1 MKLKVKYVVLTL
13 ASFIV
18 LTAPLLIVLCVK
30 WDTYTT
36 SYSYGGT
43 IKLTA
48 GGVMAV
54 GFLIMMLLGK
64 LKMPRG
70 IIIAGVVFMFAWL
83 LESILKDLKL
93 LSGMF
98 LLGETLYY
106 IFFHFKCTQSQHRVR
121 FCAQFFQSEL

>member
-1 MKLKVKYVVLTL
+1 MKLKVKYALLVL

-70 IIIAGVVFMFAWL
+70 IIIAGVVFIFAWL

-106 IFFHFKCTQSQHRVR
+106 IFFQTALKRVQKQIR
-121 FCAQFFQSEL
+121 GGDTSEEKE